1 MSSQTTVLGKL
12 LTNKSEISEK
22 IKKKEKTYEEEKKD
36 KVKRLAENP
45 LYTRNSLDPKN
56 GKKKLLIRLES
67 MGSGVEKHYFF
78 LLRFLRGT
86 PNQEYAGKTL
96 YGFGINALKVYK
108 LKDEF
113 NASVSSSFHGNVGT
127 KISAIQQQVSTY
139 LAQIGQ
145 MTKTIF
151 PIVREIRVMDERMEY
166 YRDSLWMTADKDDE
180 KNLSKEAEIALKS
193 TWIEVVEQG
202 MQNPNSVY
210 SMATKLGFITLPDFF
225 FSINPYGKTV
235 KEQRDNLGKAL
246 KGIEKE
252 INKKVYDALTKKLYQ
267 YYTWKEK
274 TWYEMQHTYKFRV
287 KSLKQHYNVIKLYVS
302 WLKPLLTNLKQ
313 LSMKLDDPNLDR
325 SEYYGDLVSAFESS
339 KLELEILGVIADSS
353 KDKLYVDKVGNKLNA
368 CLMARVTFVTRPEM
382 SYSQG
387 GQRQPTH
394 MGDTII
400 EFEPYVATDQQI
412 KDYKEYTEQELVE
425 IIPGEEFNMIK
436 DIYEVMNS
444 LGDEVKAYIEEADS
458 GGLREKLEEKPEP
471 EKKPLDLLEPF
482 KALVGDFKLFLPE
495 KKEEKDDGKPKDVP
509 DTREY
514 KEKVKLKRK
523 ELEGKAKGIIW
534 NYYDIFKKA
543 NGLLTP

>member
-22 IKKKEKTYEEEKKD
+22 IRKKEKSYEEKKAD
-36 KVKRLAENP
+36 KAERLAKNP
-45 LYTRNSLDPKN
+45 LYTRKSLHPKN
-56 GKKKLLIRLES
+56 GRHKLLIRLES

-78 LLRFLRGT
+78 LLRFLKGT
-86 PNQEYAGKTL
+86 PNQQFKGKGLTA
-96 YGFGINALKVYK
+96 FGLNAKKVYK

-127 KISAIQQQVSTY
+127 KISAMQQQVSTY

-166 YRDSLWMTADKDDE
+166 YRDSVWMPDSDKDTKD
-180 KNLSKEAEIALKS
+180 LSKEAEIALKS

-225 FSINPYGKTV
+225 FSVNPYGKTV
-235 KEQRDNLGKAL
+235 KEQRENLGKVLKDL
-246 KGIEKE
+246 KGE
-252 INKKVYDALTKKLYQ
+252 INEKVHQALTKKLYQ

-274 TWYEMQHTYKFRV
+274 TWYEMRHTYKFRV

-313 LSMKLDDPNLDR
+313 LSMKLEDKNLER
-325 SEYYGDLVSAFESS
+325 TEYYGDLVSAFESS
-339 KLELEILGVIADSS
+339 KLELEILGVMKDSGDVFIEE
-353 KDKLYVDKVGNKLNA
+353 KGNKLNA

-400 EFEPYVATDQQI
+400 EFEPYVVTDQQI
-412 KDYKEYTEQELVE
+412 QDYKEHCEEELLE
-425 IIPGEEFNMIK
+425 LIPGEEVNMIK
-436 DIYEVMNS
+436 DIFDIMNS
-444 LGDEVKAYIEEADS
+444 LGDEVKAYLEQADS
-458 GGLREKLEEKPEP
+458 GGLREKLEEDPMQK
-471 EKKPLDLLEPF
+471 KKPLDLLEPF

-495 KKEEKDDGKPKDVP
+495 KKKDDRDSKKIPTTKDH
-509 DTREY
+509 R
-514 KEKVKLKRK
+514 EKVDLVRKKLEK
-523 ELEGKAKGIIW
+523 EAKSVIW